1 MNKFTFLHFIKV
13 VAAVFFVLVGSKD
26 VNAKVTLREMASKQ
40 KGAVVWFEEFMPA
53 KDGIGLYTLGVAPK
67 GVKCPR
73 VANNTVYADDS
84 RVIIHAAQ

>member
-13 VAAVFFVLVGSKD
+13 VAAVFFVSVGSKD
-26 VNAKVTLREMASKQ
+26 VNAKVTTA
-40 KGAVVWFEEFMPA
+40 GAAFA
-53 KDGIGLYTLGVAPK
+53 
-67 GVKCPR
+67 VKSPR